1 MSQVKQVTVGSAT
14 YNVAQAS
21 AIQQKKLLLLIGAKV
36 AYNSAAT
43 NTKEIDHNLLFGAL
57 LALNEST
64 FDEIA
69 NIVLCKTV
77 KSGGETL
84 VTVSDFQGNMVEYFQ
99 LIVEAIKVNLQDFF
113 TYLDKSNA
121 ESRKATRPVTA

>member
-1 MSQVKQVTVGSAT
+1 MSQVKQVTIGSAT
-14 YNVAQAS
+14 YNVAQAD
-21 AIQQKKLLLLIGAKV
+21 AIRQKKLLLLIGAKI

-43 NTKEIDHNLLFGAL
+43 QTKEIDSNLLFGAL
-57 LALNEST
+57 IALNEQV

-77 KSGGETL
+77 KSGGESL
-84 VTVSDFQGNMVEYFQ
+84 ITVQDFQGNMVEYFQ

-121 ESRKATRPVTA
+121 ESRKATKPVTA